1 MGWSAR
7 AVAESSLW
15 HFSRAFE
22 GWKAANGAPEKVRAP
37 TDEEFEAAV
46 RASREAELGANRT

>member
-1 MGWSAR
+1 MGWPPEQVAR
-7 AVAESSLW
+7 SSLW
-15 HFSRAFE
+15 HFSKGFE